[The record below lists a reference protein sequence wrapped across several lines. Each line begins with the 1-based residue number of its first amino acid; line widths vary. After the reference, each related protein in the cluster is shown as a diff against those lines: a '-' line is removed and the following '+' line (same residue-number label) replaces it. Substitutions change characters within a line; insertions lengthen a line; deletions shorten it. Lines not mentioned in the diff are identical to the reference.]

1 MNGRTLQDED
11 GAILIVCTGNVC
23 RSPYIERLLSAR
35 LAGTNI
41 TVTSAGTAALTG
53 SNMDPQV
60 ADRLSLTGCDSEGFS
75 ARPLTVA
82 LATDADLILCA
93 TRQHRSQVV
102 QLTPKVLRRTYALAD
117 FSDIASSLVGI
128 TIPAH
133 AGTGTFVR
141 GVAAA
146 AEQARAN
153 VQPRTR
159 ERAEIVDPF
168 RQPKK
173 VFEQMFAQVERLL
186 PPIVAVLTGSSP
198 EPISVRE
205 HSPVA

>member
-1 MNGRTLQDED
+1 MNGRNLQEKD
-11 GAILIVCTGNVC
+11 GSILIVCTGNVC
-23 RSPYIERLLSAR
+23 RSPYIERLLRAR
-35 LAGTNI
+35 LAETNI
-41 TVTSAGTAALTG
+41 TVTSAGTGALTG
-53 SNMDPQV
+53 SDMDPQV
-60 ADRLSLTGCDSEGFS
+60 AERLALTGGDSDGFS
-75 ARPLTVA
+75 ARPLSVA
-82 LATDADLILCA
+82 VATDADLILCA

-117 FSDIASSLVGI
+117 FSDLASRLVG
-128 TIPAH
+128 TAIPPH
-133 AGTGTFVR
+133 AGMGPFVR
-141 GVAAA
+141 AVSAA

-153 VQPRTR
+153 VQPRTGD
-159 ERAEIVDPF
+159 RAEIVDPF

>member
-1 MNGRTLQDED
+1 MNGRNLQDKD
-11 GAILIVCTGNVC
+11 GSILIVCTGNVC
-23 RSPYIERLLSAR
+23 RSPYIERLLRAR
-35 LAGTNI
+35 LAETNI
-41 TVTSAGTAALTG
+41 TVTSAGTGALTG
-53 SNMDPQV
+53 SDMDPHV
-60 ADRLSLTGCDSEGFS
+60 AERLALTGGDSEGFS

-82 LATDADLILCA
+82 LAADADLILCA

-117 FSDIASSLVGI
+117 FSDLASSLVGT

-133 AGTGTFVR
+133 AGMASFVR
-141 GVAAA
+141 TVSAA

-168 RQPKK
+168 RQSEK
-173 VFEQMFAQVERLL
+173 VFERMFSQVERLL
-186 PPIVAVLTGSSP
+186 PPIVAVFTGSFP
-198 EPISVRE
+198 QPISIGAQTP
-205 HSPVA
+205 SK